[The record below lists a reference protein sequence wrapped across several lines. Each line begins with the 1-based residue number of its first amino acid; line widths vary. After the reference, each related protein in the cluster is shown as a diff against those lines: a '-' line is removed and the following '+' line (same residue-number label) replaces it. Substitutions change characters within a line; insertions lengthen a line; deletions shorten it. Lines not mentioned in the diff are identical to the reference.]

1 MTGIFILDWATLAV
15 SLHNTIL
22 LLWVALTVWLN
33 ADRRTLGIG
42 FTSSAL
48 FLASMFF
55 FSHTAILGLGINLAS
70 DALDFWWHVGWIP
83 IVILPF
89 GWYAISLWYSGFFAS
104 RASDLRRRHRAWFA
118 LSALVVIALSALLL
132 FANPLPRVAEIANHH
147 IAAANLILLPLYL
160 VESFLCV
167 VLSLDALQPPAPSP
181 REMGDRARQRA
192 RPWFIA
198 TAIVLLIVGLL
209 VGGFIVWI
217 AAMAERAF
225 VVDNAM
231 IVAVGVCDLVIATL
245 IAASILCVG
254 QAVALYEVFTGKV
267 LPRRGLLRHWR
278 NAVILAV
285 GYSIVVAGGLTA
297 QLQPIY
303 LLLLTTALIAIFY
316 ALLGWRTYAERER
329 YVRDLRPFVASA
341 RVYDHLLT
349 ATPAEVDVTNSV
361 PRLVPRCARRACGG
375 SFRGRRARAARG
387 FAEIS

>member
-1 MTGIFILDWATLAV
+1 M
-15 SLHNTIL
+15 
-22 LLWVALTVWLN
+22 
-33 ADRRTLGIG
+33 
-42 FTSSAL
+42 
-48 FLASMFF
+48 
-55 FSHTAILGLGINLAS
+55 
-70 DALDFWWHVGWIP
+70 
-83 IVILPF
+83 
-89 GWYAISLWYSGFFAS
+89 
-104 RASDLRRRHRAWFA
+104 
-118 LSALVVIALSALLL
+118 
-132 FANPLPRVAEIANHH
+132 
-147 IAAANLILLPLYL
+147 LPLYL
-160 VESFLCV
+160 VEIFLCII
-167 VLSLDALQPPAPSP
+167 LSLDALRRPAPSP
-181 REMGDRARQRA
+181 RVMGDRARQRA

-285 GYSIVVAGGLTA
+285 GKSIVIAGALTA

-329 YVRDLRPFVASA
+329 YVRDLRPFAASA
-341 RVYDHLLT
+341 RVYGHLQT

-375 SFRGRRARAARG
+375 SFRGWRARAARG